1 MKLSALSIIAASSLT
16 TVSAASIRG
25 SRNLSPAEVP
35 HATSVHK
42 KRSSENDIAEEPEM
56 EVESSSEDGPM
67 SPGLMQTRIIGG
79 GVTNSARFPYAVS
92 IQDNIGHFCGGSLI
106 AADMILTAAHCQGGS
121 YDVVINRHNLDSNS
135 GESIPM
141 AKEFPHP
148 DYNDKVTDGD
158 WMLVKLDRATTQ
170 NVPFININYD
180 ASKPSPGQEVTVMG
194 WGDTT
199 ADDLTQELAE
209 QLMSVTVN
217 AITNEEC
224 DASEGTIGGWQEDY
238 NGQIT
243 DNMLCARD
251 NGEDSVSSP
260 LP

>member
-1 MKLSALSIIAASSLT
+1 MCTAPILSHLT
-16 TVSAASIRG
+16 RFSYTY
-25 SRNLSPAEVP
+25 L
-35 HATSVHK
+35 
-42 KRSSENDIAEEPEM
+42 
-56 EVESSSEDGPM
+56 
-67 SPGLMQTRIIGG
+67 Q
-79 GVTNSARFPYAVS
+79 TNSARFPYAVS

-217 AITNEEC
+217 VISNEEC
-224 DASEGTIGGWQEDY
+224 DASEGTIGGWKEDY